1 MFKKQQ
7 QDAAI
12 QKWFSYIKDAKKRG
26 DEISRTR
33 ELIAS
38 GIISY
43 PEWVKAT
50 LLINR
55 KEQVNGKEASLELL
69 KSLNGKI
76 SSKNDSRPETFI
88 TCLLSYYI
96 GKHSQEDVDAFQ
108 HECKPEK
115 PVKAE
120 KPSKKNKGDKPK
132 QNSLSKFFGNW

>member
-55 KEQVNGKEASLELL
+55 IEQVNGKEASLELL
-69 KSLNGKI
+69 RSLNGK
-76 SSKNDSRPETFI
+76 
-88 TCLLSYYI
+88 
-96 GKHSQEDVDAFQ
+96 
-108 HECKPEK
+108 
-115 PVKAE
+115 
-120 KPSKKNKGDKPK
+120 
-132 QNSLSKFFGNW
+132 